1 MHQAG
6 EGAEFDDLAARVKM
20 RGGACVAEFRSLE
33 LSSVFQ
39 PVVDLWCG
47 RIVGHEA
54 LVRLTYPNGRTIS
67 PVRFFAGALDENA
80 LTELDRLCRALHL
93 RNFLTAPVPDGW
105 LFLNISPRVVLASA
119 RQVGFLRYLVD
130 SAGLPASRIV
140 IELVESSI
148 PDEAALLALTHSC
161 RELGCRV
168 AIDDFGTGASSFG
181 RVLQMAPD
189 IVKLDRTVVAQAVHD
204 AGQLRL
210 LKRMTEVLHEIG
222 ALVVMEGVET
232 EAELQLAL
240 KAGVDLGQ
248 GYHLGRPEPQPLID
262 APELAPSLA
271 TFAAHSEAAQVAVV
285 DAARHWAQVLEQ
297 AAEALN
303 GEGGWSRA
311 QQLLLALP
319 GVARCYLVGADGRQC
334 EEALVPGMAEPLL
347 DSAGCYHGGATFFIA
362 ARGKPGSLQV
372 RPPAF
377 SARCG
382 RHCWTIARAV
392 PRPDG
397 TAVLCCDIDAASA
410 GSQENLGT

>member
-1 MHQAG
+1 MHEVG
-6 EGAEFDDLAARVKM
+6 EGTEFDDLAARVKT
-20 RGGACVAEFRSLE
+20 RDGACVAEFRALE

-67 PVRFFAGALDENA
+67 PVRFFAGALDESA

-93 RNFLTAPVPDGW
+93 RNFLTAPSADGW

-119 RQVGFLRYLVD
+119 RQAGFLRYLVE

-140 IELVESSI
+140 IEMVESSI

-210 LKRMTEVLHEIG
+210 LKRMTEVLHEIR

-240 KAGVDLGQ
+240 EAGVDLGQ
-248 GYHLGRPEPQPLID
+248 GYHLGRPEPRPVNE

-271 TFAAHSEAAQVAVV
+271 AFAARSEATQVAAA
-285 DAARHWAQVLEQ
+285 DAARYWGEALER
-297 AAEALN
+297 AAEAL
-303 GEGGWSRA
+303 GGGWNRA
-311 QQLLLALP
+311 QQVLLALP
-319 GVARCYLVGADGRQC
+319 GAVRCYLVDADGRQC
-334 EEALVPGMAEPLL
+334 EETLVPDGAVPLL
-347 DSAGCYHGGATFFIA
+347 DSTGCYHGGEAFFIA
-362 ARGKPGSLQV
+362 ARATPGSLQV

-392 PRPDG
+392 PLPDG
-397 TAVLCCDIDAASA
+397 AVVLCCDIDVASA
-410 GSQENLGT
+410 EAQWAAGG